1 MAVLEG
7 RADAPPCQWHGA
19 FERAAPAMGSGA
31 CAASG
36 ASNASAAAATRLY
49 GAATGRA
56 AGISRPLPALAFEGC
71 PAGRPGRRSDH
82 SGRRPDG
89 SLSSGRV
96 RTRNSSISLPLA
108 AGIFGRGFLG
118 AIASLLLGV
127 TPGQHSPA
135 SPTTAR
141 AALPR
146 ATRRRAPQPPESSLS
161 QAR

>member
-7 RADAPPCQWHGA
+7 RADAPPREWHGVW
-19 FERAAPAMGSGA
+19 AAPAMGSGA

-36 ASNASAAAATRLY
+36 ASNTSAAAATRLY

-56 AGISRPLPALAFEGC
+56 AGGSRPLPALAFEGC

-82 SGRRPDG
+82 SRRRPDG
-89 SLSSGRV
+89 SVASGRV
-96 RTRNSSISLPLA
+96 RTRNASGCKTLA
-108 AGIFGRGFLG
+108 SQAVVSGRGFLG
-118 AIASLLLGV
+118 AIASLLLAV
-127 TPGQHSPA
+127 TRCRASPA
-135 SPTTAR
+135 SPRTAR

-146 ATRRRAPQPPESSLS
+146 VTRRRAPQPPESSLS